1 VLIAERFGRKWLADR
16 TPSDFPNLNLADLS
30 GNGGKTVCM
39 ERIKIQVLTD
49 ETLEMRAKASRL
61 LKAPVKQKISRET
74 ELKSEVLDGV
84 HRFHCGRE
92 N

>member
-1 VLIAERFGRKWLADR
+1 
-16 TPSDFPNLNLADLS
+16 
-30 GNGGKTVCM
+30 M